1 MKTLLVQYLP
11 NKNSRTRIL
20 VDAFRAAIG
29 DAELEVLDLCQDAPD
44 LITIAWLEAY
54 YARNDGLIERGV
66 PVEVLAKADRLTAQI
81 KAADVVV
88 VGFPLYN
95 FSMPATVKA
104 WFDSVM
110 LQGYTFDR
118 HPRGGYIGLLGG
130 KKALTLIAASG
141 TYTVGTDGKF
151 GMFGPDWEHG
161 LSLARTEFRFMGIGD
176 IRGVLVESQ
185 ARQGEIA
192 DGKMSEGIAQV
203 EAIVEE
209 WYTAATESALRYTPT
224 VEPSVAIAAAN

>member
-11 NKNSRTRIL
+11 NVNSRTRLL

-29 DAELEVLDLCQDAPD
+29 DAELDVLDLCQDVPD
-44 LITIAWLEAY
+44 LITIQWLEAY
-54 YARNDGLIERGV
+54 YARIDGFVERGV
-66 PVEVLAKADRLTAQI
+66 PVEVLAKSDRLTAQL
-81 KAADVVV
+81 KSADIVVV
-88 VGFPLYN
+88 AFPLYN

-110 LQGYTFDR
+110 LQGDTFDR
-118 HPRGGYIGLLGG
+118 HPRGGYLGLLGE

-141 TYTVGTDGKF
+141 TYSVGTDGKF

-185 ARQGEIA
+185 ARRGEMA
-192 DGKMSEGIAQV
+192 DGKMADGVAQM

-209 WYTAATESALRYTPT
+209 WYGTESVPLYAPAA
-224 VEPSVAIAAAN
+224 PIVAIAAAD